1 VGITLLYCRFWVFLG
16 RIIDINPLDTVV
28 YIESDNKLYVAAS
41 EAEAQASNENENHF
55 QYQLFVTFFVMIG
68 L

>member
-1 VGITLLYCRFWVFLG
+1 MLYCRFWVFLG
-16 RIIDINPLDTVV
+16 KMTGITPLESIV
-28 YIESDNKLYVAAS
+28 YNESDNKLYVAAS

-55 QYQLFVTFFVMIG
+55 QYHLFVTFFVMIG